1 MKTCIGTDCFAD
13 VEKALC
19 GDEKPSFQPGMHS
32 LPVCVLTSVFLVN
45 SNFLQY
51 SGTTQPL
58 LGIDGV
64 YVISL
69 KRRSDRLDRFFSNS
83 TFQRSDVHVLDAF
96 DGQQLEWSDGLRALF
111 GSNTFG
117 SRRTVIG
124 HALSHF
130 VLWRHIATT
139 KNQYHLI
146 LEDDVVFP
154 DGFKDLWNTVH
165 YGFSFT
171 SCHT

>member
-1 MKTCIGTDCFAD
+1 MKSPA
-13 VEKALC
+13 
-19 GDEKPSFQPGMHS
+19 SS
-32 LPVCVLTSVFLVN
+32 PVCNPFPASVLTRLFLVN

-111 GSNTFG
+111 GSNAFG

-139 KNQYHLI
+139 KNQFHLI

-165 YGFSFT
+165 YIDHITCLYLMQCNASGVCAWS
-171 SCHT
+171 H